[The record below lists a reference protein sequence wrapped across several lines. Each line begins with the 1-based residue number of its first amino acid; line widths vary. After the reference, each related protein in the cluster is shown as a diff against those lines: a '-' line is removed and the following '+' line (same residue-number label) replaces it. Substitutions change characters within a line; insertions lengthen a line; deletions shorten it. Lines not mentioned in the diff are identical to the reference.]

1 MSFSSPT
8 KDVPLPLGE
17 FLSWVSDVSRSWIGS
32 RGALDAAA
40 PRLSSPAQCCWMSIP
55 TPLTA
60 ATEPVP
66 QCWGKWDRT

>member
-40 PRLSSPAQCCWMSIP
+40 PRLSSPAQVMLTFPYSQGLPGVLQLAGLLLGCC
-55 TPLTA
+55 
-60 ATEPVP
+60 
-66 QCWGKWDRT
+66 